1 MKGKLLKIK
10 FLLDKYILG
19 SGGGGDSSEH
29 QIFSIIKPLKL
40 PFSSKILLKFN
51 KNYNI
56 FYN

>member
-10 FLLDKYILG
+10 FLLDKYTLG
-19 SGGGGDSSEH
+19 SGGDSSEH